1 MRHYLLALSLVAAV
15 AACGDNLPGDQPPTA
30 QGANVTT
37 AEDTTVEFTV
47 TASDPEGAGLTFTA
61 SRPAH
66 GTIAVA
72 GDRLTYTPD
81 ADYHGA
87 DSVTVT
93 VSDASFSATATVA
106 ITVTPVNDAP
116 VAVDDAIAAAEDT
129 PATVTS
135 AALVANDTDVDGDTL
150 TVTAVAGAT
159 HGTVA
164 LAGDT
169 ITFTPDANFGG
180 EATFTYTMT
189 DGTATDTATVTV
201 TVGGAN
207 DPPVA
212 VDDALTT
219 AEDTLGVAMTAALLA
234 NDTDADGQTLSVSA
248 VGNATHGT
256 VTLVGGE
263 ARFQPEANYHGA
275 ASFEYTVTDG
285 AASDTG
291 LVAVT
296 VTSVNDGPVAT
307 DDTGTTAEDAPLAI
321 TTASLLANDTDADG
335 DTLTFLSVAAASNG
349 TLGLSG
355 GTVTFTPTANFNG
368 TAGFDYTI
376 SDGVLT
382 DVGHVTITVTPAND
396 APVAVDDTA
405 TTAED
410 TAATITAATLL
421 ANDTDL
427 DAGATLTVTAV
438 SGATNGTVALAG
450 TTVTFTPAANFTGA
464 AGFDYTVSDG
474 TLTDVGH
481 VTVTVTPV
489 NDAPVAVD
497 DTRTINEDAVTTITA
512 ASLTANDTD
521 VDTGTTLTVTAVSGA
536 TNGTVALA
544 GTTVT
549 FTPTANFNG
558 TAGFDYTVSD
568 GTLTDVG
575 HMTITVTAV
584 NDAPVAVADTA
595 TTAEDTAATIA
606 AATLLANDTDVEGAT
621 LTITAV
627 GGAVNGTVALAGT
640 TITFTPTAN
649 FSGTASFTYTLSD
662 GTATA
667 TGTVTVTV
675 TPVNDAPVATADTVT
690 TAEDAAAT
698 IAAATLLANDT
709 DADAGTTL
717 TVTAV
722 SAATNGTVALAGTTI
737 TFTPTADFNGAAGF
751 DYTIS
756 DGALTATAHVTV
768 TVTAVN
774 DAPVADDESGT
785 TSQDVAATFTDAV
798 LLTGDTDAD
807 GDTLTVVA
815 VGDAVNGTVARAAG
829 VTTFTPTTGF
839 SGVAS
844 FTYTVSD
851 GALTDVGAVTI
862 SIGNS
867 NDPPVAVDD
876 AATTAED
883 TGLGIT
889 AATLLANDTD
899 PDLDALS
906 VTGVSNVTG
915 GAALLVLGTVTFTPT
930 ANFNG
935 TAGFDYT
942 VSDGFLTDVGHVTI
956 TVIAVPDAP
965 VAVADSAT
973 TDEDT
978 GVAIASATLLAN
990 DTDGDG
996 DTLSVTSVDNATN
1009 GAVLLV
1015 LGVATFTPA
1024 ANFSGTAGFD
1034 YTITD
1039 GGLTAT
1045 AHVTVT
1051 VNPVDDLPVAV
1062 DDAGFTTEDLG
1073 IFVDV
1078 LVNDTG
1084 LGDGGI
1090 TITATNGAH
1099 GTVTP
1104 GASNVLYIP
1113 EANYNGTD
1121 TFTYTITDADG
1132 DSATATVTVTMG
1144 AVPDA
1149 PVAIATTASTN
1160 EGVAVTVNLSATD
1173 VDSAGVTFAI
1183 ATTPANG
1190 TLGAITPAGAFAAT
1204 VVYTPNPG
1212 FDGTDSFT
1220 FTASDG
1226 ALTSAPATAGLT
1238 VINVAVCN
1246 DGIVE
1251 APETCDDNGNASGD
1265 GCSATCQTETGWSC
1279 AGTPSVCTEICG
1291 DTLVV
1296 GSEACDDGNG
1306 VETDGCTTQC
1316 VAGAICT
1323 SVIVG
1328 GDRFATDPAT
1338 GHCYVSFDDEQ
1349 LTFADAQLACV
1360 TLGGHLASITSA
1372 PEQALVASVQNT
1384 AQNPWIGLT
1393 DALVEGSFGWITG
1406 EALTFTGWELGQPDG
1421 GEPEDCVNLFST
1433 AVSPSGTAGTWNDT
1447 SCTFVGF
1454 TAGRICELDA
1464 SPCGDGTLQAAVGE
1478 ACDDGN
1484 TVSSDGCSATCQVEA
1499 GAVCS
1504 GTAPTTCS
1512 KLVINEVDYDQ
1523 PGTDNTGGLFEF
1535 VEIYNAGTAPADVTN
1550 VALVLMN
1557 GGTLPA
1563 VEYSADGVT
1572 PFVATKR
1579 ILLNTAAVPSN
1590 LLPPGG
1596 FIVVAPA
1603 GQFTAPT
1610 FPASAFRITIVPN
1623 ATGWLQNGGTD
1634 ALGLAELGAT
1644 PRVIDALSYEG
1655 NATSGTILGV
1665 GVFSF
1670 VEGTGSVPGDAAV
1683 VGGLARLPD
1692 GRDTQNNSTDFVV
1705 RTVTP
1710 GLPN

>member
-1 MRHYLLALSLVAAV
+1 M
-15 AACGDNLPGDQPPTA
+15 
-30 QGANVTT
+30 
-37 AEDTTVEFTV
+37 
-47 TASDPEGAGLTFTA
+47 
-61 SRPAH
+61 
-66 GTIAVA
+66 
-72 GDRLTYTPD
+72 
-81 ADYHGA
+81 
-87 DSVTVT
+87 
-93 VSDASFSATATVA
+93 
-106 ITVTPVNDAP
+106 
-116 VAVDDAIAAAEDT
+116 
-129 PATVTS
+129 
-135 AALVANDTDVDGDTL
+135 
-150 TVTAVAGAT
+150 
-159 HGTVA
+159 
-164 LAGDT
+164 
-169 ITFTPDANFGG
+169 
-180 EATFTYTMT
+180 
-189 DGTATDTATVTV
+189 
-201 TVGGAN
+201 
-207 DPPVA
+207 
-212 VDDALTT
+212 
-219 AEDTLGVAMTAALLA
+219 
-234 NDTDADGQTLSVSA
+234 
-248 VGNATHGT
+248 
-256 VTLVGGE
+256 
-263 ARFQPEANYHGA
+263 
-275 ASFEYTVTDG
+275 
-285 AASDTG
+285 
-291 LVAVT
+291 
-296 VTSVNDGPVAT
+296 
-307 DDTGTTAEDAPLAI
+307 
-321 TTASLLANDTDADG
+321 
-335 DTLTFLSVAAASNG
+335 
-349 TLGLSG
+349 
-355 GTVTFTPTANFNG
+355 
-368 TAGFDYTI
+368 
-376 SDGVLT
+376 
-382 DVGHVTITVTPAND
+382 
-396 APVAVDDTA
+396 
-405 TTAED
+405 
-410 TAATITAATLL
+410 
-421 ANDTDL
+421 
-427 DAGATLTVTAV
+427 
-438 SGATNGTVALAG
+438 
-450 TTVTFTPAANFTGA
+450 
-464 AGFDYTVSDG
+464 
-474 TLTDVGH
+474 
-481 VTVTVTPV
+481 
-489 NDAPVAVD
+489 
-497 DTRTINEDAVTTITA
+497 
-512 ASLTANDTD
+512 
-521 VDTGTTLTVTAVSGA
+521 
-536 TNGTVALA
+536 
-544 GTTVT
+544 
-549 FTPTANFNG
+549 
-558 TAGFDYTVSD
+558 
-568 GTLTDVG
+568 
-575 HMTITVTAV
+575 
-584 NDAPVAVADTA
+584 
-595 TTAEDTAATIA
+595 
-606 AATLLANDTDVEGAT
+606 
-621 LTITAV
+621 
-627 GGAVNGTVALAGT
+627 
-640 TITFTPTAN
+640 
-649 FSGTASFTYTLSD
+649 
-662 GTATA
+662 
-667 TGTVTVTV
+667 
-675 TPVNDAPVATADTVT
+675 
-690 TAEDAAAT
+690 
-698 IAAATLLANDT
+698 
-709 DADAGTTL
+709 
-717 TVTAV
+717 
-722 SAATNGTVALAGTTI
+722 
-737 TFTPTADFNGAAGF
+737 
-751 DYTIS
+751 
-756 DGALTATAHVTV
+756 
-768 TVTAVN
+768 
-774 DAPVADDESGT
+774 
-785 TSQDVAATFTDAV
+785 
-798 LLTGDTDAD
+798 TGDTDAD

-839 SGVAS
+839 SGIAS

-1132 DSATATVTVTMG
+1132 DSATGTVNVTMG

-1484 TVSSDGCSATCQVEA
+1484 RNGGDGCSATCQVEA

-1504 GTAPTTCS
+1504 GTAPTTCA

-1523 PGTDNTGGLFEF
+1523 VGGDAVEF
-1535 VEIYNAGTAPADVTN
+1535 VEVFNAGTAPATLASY
-1550 VALVLMN
+1550 ALVLMN
-1557 GGTLPA
+1557 GSNNTEYFGFGSATRIQLSLAVNDLGTVQTEL
-1563 VEYSADGVT
+1563 T
-1572 PFVATKR
+1572 PGGYLV
-1579 ILLNTAAVPSN
+1579 IAAASFAG
-1590 LLPPGG
+1590 LPPG
-1596 FIVVAPA
+1596 AL
-1603 GQFTAPT
+1603 
-1610 FPASAFRITIVPN
+1610 RILGG
-1623 ATGWLQNGGTD
+1623 ATNLVQNGAPD
-1634 ALGLAELGAT
+1634 AIAIFNAGAGALT
-1644 PRVIDALSYEG
+1644 DALSYEG
-1655 NATSGTILGV
+1655 NITAGVISGTAYDFTEGGAGLTAAQCGGEANDATS
-1665 GVFSF
+1665 
-1670 VEGTGSVPGDAAV
+1670 TGSLV
-1683 VGGLARLPD
+1683 RRIN
-1692 GRDTQNNSTDFVV
+1692 GRDTQVTSADWAFTA
-1705 RTVTP
+1705 TLTP
-1710 GLPN
+1710 GAANP

>member
-15 AACGDNLPGDQPPTA
+15 AACGDNIPGDQPPTA
-30 QGANVTT
+30 ENATVTT
-37 AEDTTVEFTV
+37 AEDTAVEFTI
-47 TASDPEGAGLTFTA
+47 TASDPEGAGLSFTA
-61 SRPAH
+61 TQPAH

-72 GDRLTYTPD
+72 GDRLTYTPA

-87 DSVTVT
+87 DAVTVT
-93 VSDASFSATATVA
+93 VSDGSFTATATVS

-116 VAVDDAIAAAEDT
+116 VAVDDALAAAEDT
-129 PATVTS
+129 PATVTA

-169 ITFTPDANFGG
+169 VTFTPDANFGG
-180 EATFTYTMT
+180 AASFTYTMT

-212 VDDALTT
+212 TDDALTT
-219 AEDTLGVAMTAALLA
+219 AEDTLGVAMTATLLA
-234 NDTDADGQTLSVSA
+234 NDTDADGQTLSISA

-263 ARFQPEANYHGA
+263 ARFQPAADYHGP

-285 AASDTG
+285 ADSDTG

-307 DDTGTTAEDAPLAI
+307 DDTGTTAEDTALAI
-321 TTASLLANDTDADG
+321 TTASLLANDVDVDG
-335 DTLTFLSVAAASNG
+335 DTLTFLSVAAAQNG
-349 TLGLSG
+349 TLALGA
-355 GTVTFTPTANFNG
+355 GTITFTPAANFNG

-382 DVGHVTITVTPAND
+382 DVGHVTINVTPAND

-410 TAATITAATLL
+410 TAATVPAATLL

-450 TTVTFTPAANFTGA
+450 TTVTFTPTANFNGT

-544 GTTVT
+544 GTTIT

-575 HMTITVTAV
+575 HMTITVTPV
-584 NDAPVAVADTA
+584 NDPPVAGADTA

-621 LTITAV
+621 LSITAV
-627 GGAVNGTVALAGT
+627 GGATNGTVALAGT
-640 TITFTPTAN
+640 TITFTPAAN
-649 FSGTASFTYTLSD
+649 FNGTASFTYTLSD

-675 TPVNDAPVATADTVT
+675 TPVNDAPVANANTVT
-690 TAEDAAAT
+690 TAEDTAAT

-709 DADAGTTL
+709 DAEGATL
-717 TVTAV
+717 TITAV

-751 DYTIS
+751 DYTIT

-798 LLTGDTDAD
+798 LLAGDTDVD
-807 GDTLTVVA
+807 GDTLAIVA
-815 VGDAVNGTVARAAG
+815 VGGAVNGTVARAAG
-829 VTTFTPTTGF
+829 VTTFTPTAGF
-839 SGVAS
+839 SGIAS
-844 FTYTVSD
+844 FTYTVTD

-862 SIGNS
+862 SVGNT
-867 NDPPVAVDD
+867 NDPPVAADD
-876 AATTAED
+876 TATTAED

-899 PDLDALS
+899 PDLDVLS

-915 GAALLVLGTVTFTPT
+915 GSALLVLGTITFTPT

-956 TVIAVPDAP
+956 TVTAVPDAP

-978 GVAIASATLLAN
+978 GVGIAAATLLAN
-990 DTDGDG
+990 DSDGDG

-1009 GAVLLV
+1009 GSVLLV
-1015 LGVATFTPA
+1015 LGLVTFTPA
-1024 ANFSGTAGFD
+1024 ADFSGTAGFD
-1034 YTITD
+1034 YTISD
-1039 GGLTAT
+1039 GALTAT

-1051 VNPVDDLPVAV
+1051 VNPLDDLPVAV
-1062 DDAGFTTEDLG
+1062 DDSGFTDEDLP

-1090 TITATNGAH
+1090 TINLATPPGHGTATAGA
-1099 GTVTP
+1099 T
-1104 GASNVLYIP
+1104 NFLYVP
-1113 EANYNGTD
+1113 AANYNGTD

-1132 DSATATVTVTMG
+1132 DTSAPATVTINLN
-1144 AVPDA
+1144 ALNDA

-1160 EGVAVTVNLSATD
+1160 EGVAVTVNLTATD

-1183 ATTPANG
+1183 GTAPANG

-1204 VVYTPNPG
+1204 VVYTPNAG
-1212 FDGTDSFT
+1212 FDGSDSFT

-1226 ALTSAPATAGLT
+1226 ALTSAAATAGLT
-1238 VINVAVCN
+1238 VINVPVCN
-1246 DGIVE
+1246 DGQVE
-1251 APETCDDNGNASGD
+1251 APETCDDHGNASGD
-1265 GCSATCQTETGWSC
+1265 GCSATCQTEPGWTCSG
-1279 AGTPSVCTEICG
+1279 APSACDEICG
-1291 DTLVV
+1291 DTQVV
-1296 GSEACDDGNG
+1296 GGEACDDGNG

-1406 EALTFTGWELGQPDG
+1406 EPLGFTAWEPGQPDG
-1421 GEPEDCVNLFST
+1421 GDPEDCVNLFST

-1464 SPCGDGTLQAAVGE
+1464 SPCGDGTVQAAVGE

-1484 TVSSDGCSATCQVEA
+1484 RNGGDGCSATCTIETAFFSEYLEGSSNTKAIEIHNSTAAPLACSVGIYINGATARTSVTNITIPANDEWVICNSSSGSLLIGNAACNQFVA
-1499 GAVCS
+1499 GGVVNFNGDDALDLICGGS
-1504 GTAPTTCS
+1504 T
-1512 KLVINEVDYDQ
+1512 VDIIGQIGLD
-1523 PGTDNTGGLFEF
+1523 PGTEWGSSPNSTLNSTLRRKCSATAGDTIGSNAF
-1535 VEIYNAGTAPADVTN
+1535 VPATNWAGTAIDTF
-1550 VALVLMN
+1550 
-1557 GGTLPA
+1557 G
-1563 VEYSADGVT
+1563 
-1572 PFVATKR
+1572 
-1579 ILLNTAAVPSN
+1579 N
-1590 LLPPGG
+1590 LGS
-1596 FIVVAPA
+1596 
-1603 GQFTAPT
+1603 FTCP
-1610 FPASAFRITIVPN
+1610 
-1623 ATGWLQNGGTD
+1623 
-1634 ALGLAELGAT
+1634 
-1644 PRVIDALSYEG
+1644 
-1655 NATSGTILGV
+1655 
-1665 GVFSF
+1665 
-1670 VEGTGSVPGDAAV
+1670 
-1683 VGGLARLPD
+1683 
-1692 GRDTQNNSTDFVV
+1692 
-1705 RTVTP
+1705 
-1710 GLPN
+1710 